1 MSPAQNTLDAFLKR
15 ASSSTKP
22 RERGDVENVENVDPE
37 RAHDDDA
44 RARAEDVAN
53 DVLGRWSR
61 VARACVARA
70 CVARAA
76 TSTSTTS
83 RRAEDVKRA
92 AYAYAT
98 KMKNARRA
106 HGTKLNHGREMM
118 TLVGDLWACERGIG
132 AHGARKRLRFA
143 VGGGA
148 SMRALVEYG
157 ACALPRVTN
166 NARAAGANNAVNA
179 IEFDAAGGMVTS
191 GTSAGAID
199 VLDVATLRT
208 TAGELYCPKLKLS
221 TDRYIDAMK
230 WNHDASLVMTACD
243 ISSTVIA
250 YRGDSTR
257 VVGPRGMAPRTHVMH
272 KYKVQTRT
280 NNASLGLRDLK
291 LDPKDPRCIIAS
303 ASNGQAYLWDTR
315 LAGDKQ
321 TAQLSSLLK
330 TTAIAS
336 LVVSDDGHTVIGG
349 DGDKGDLLIWDMRKA
364 TSNTSIGGLGDNTQY
379 YSIVAQLSITKLL
392 AKTAL
397 ATDVKISDSGVHW
410 IGCDPNDCRRLGYHL
425 TNGWSGVLD
434 LMKPCVTHAHCPP
447 APWLEA
453 RQSEVR
459 AENSLEPDA
468 LSVPLSDLRRRTPCW
483 LPDGGSFAVGLGV
496 KPGVR
501 VLDFAP
507 TPKSRHWIHGLTIAD
522 LEREPAGRYAT
533 GNEPVFIETSS
544 KIFSVAAHPYH
555 HGELIAGG
563 ESALCLLG
571 YGHVAS
577 GRDED
582 EQGASSEVEIGDA
595 VDA

>member
-1 MSPAQNTLDAFLKR
+1 
-15 ASSSTKP
+15 
-22 RERGDVENVENVDPE
+22 
-37 RAHDDDA
+37 
-44 RARAEDVAN
+44 
-53 DVLGRWSR
+53 
-61 VARACVARA
+61 
-70 CVARAA
+70 
-76 TSTSTTS
+76 
-83 RRAEDVKRA
+83 
-92 AYAYAT
+92 
-98 KMKNARRA
+98 
-106 HGTKLNHGREMM
+106 
-118 TLVGDLWACERGIG
+118 
-132 AHGARKRLRFA
+132 
-143 VGGGA
+143 
-148 SMRALVEYG
+148 
-157 ACALPRVTN
+157 
-166 NARAAGANNAVNA
+166 
-179 IEFDAAGGMVTS
+179 
-191 GTSAGAID
+191 
-199 VLDVATLRT
+199 
-208 TAGELYCPKLKLS
+208 
-221 TDRYIDAMK
+221 
-230 WNHDASLVMTACD
+230 
-243 ISSTVIA
+243 
-250 YRGDSTR
+250 
-257 VVGPRGMAPRTHVMH
+257 
-272 KYKVQTRT
+272 
-280 NNASLGLRDLK
+280 
-291 LDPKDPRCIIAS
+291 
-303 ASNGQAYLWDTR
+303 
-315 LAGDKQ
+315 
-321 TAQLSSLLK
+321 
-330 TTAIAS
+330 
-336 LVVSDDGHTVIGG
+336 
-349 DGDKGDLLIWDMRKA
+349 MRKA

-522 LEREPAGRYAT
+522 LEREPDGRYAT

-571 YGHVAS
+571 YGHVAVSEQAQRTLAPCDQLTVMIWMCRHGKDLRGSLDKDRFVAS
-577 GRDED
+577 GVSSVRLTFEIRDS
-582 EQGASSEVEIGDA
+582 QPVNPVS
-595 VDA
+595 